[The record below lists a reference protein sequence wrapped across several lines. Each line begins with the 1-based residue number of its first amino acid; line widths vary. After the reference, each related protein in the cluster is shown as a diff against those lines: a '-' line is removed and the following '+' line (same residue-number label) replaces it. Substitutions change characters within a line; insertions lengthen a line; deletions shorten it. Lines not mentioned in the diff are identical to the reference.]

1 MCDKEL
7 LVGYLYDELARPQRL
22 TFETHLAACQ
32 ECRDE
37 LSGLRT
43 TRTRL
48 AEWAPPEPELAFQ
61 IVRGAVAPPAPSRF
75 RVSPAWGLA
84 AAAVLLLAVGSAIAN
99 VEVRY
104 GGDGLTCGPG
114 GPEPRTPAQGGTAPL
129 TAANSAAS
137 DALRSEL
144 VALQQ
149 RIHALETGAQDKPVL
164 HDALAKTND
173 PAVLRQVHQIVA
185 DSEARQEREL
195 ALRITQL
202 VRDFEATRRVDLARI
217 QQNFAQVQGLTDT
230 TILRQRAMQ
239 DQQNQLIRRRE
250 PEVDRGS
257 V

>member
-22 TFETHLAACQ
+22 AFETHLAACP

-37 LSGLRT
+37 LSDLRT

-61 IVRGAVAPPAPSRF
+61 IVRGAVAAPAPSRF

-84 AAAVLLLAVGSAIAN
+84 AAAVLLLAVASAIAN

-104 GGDGLTCGPG
+104 GTDGLTM
-114 GPEPRTPAQGGTAPL
+114 RTGWARTTNPAPGTA
-129 TAANSAAS
+129 AATTPVNAAAS
-137 DALRSEL
+137 EAVRSEVDALQR
-144 VALQQ
+144 

-164 HDALAKTND
+164 RDALAKTND
-173 PAVLRQVHQIVA
+173 PAVLRQVRQIVA

-202 VRDFEATRRVDLARI
+202 VRDFETTRRVDLARI

-239 DQQNQLIRRRE
+239 DQLRFVAQQK
-250 PEVDRGS
+250 
-257 V
+257 

>member
-7 LVGYLYDELARPQRL
+7 LVGYLYDELARPQRQ

-48 AEWAPPEPELAFQ
+48 GEWAPPEPELAFQ
-61 IVRGAVAPPAPSRF
+61 IVRGAVAPAPSRL

-104 GGDGLTCGPG
+104 GADGLTM
-114 GPEPRTPAQGGTAPL
+114 RTGWARAANPAQSGTAPL
-129 TAANSAAS
+129 TPANTAAS
-137 DALRSEL
+137 DALRSE
-144 VALQQ
+144 VAALQQ

-164 HDALAKTND
+164 RDAIAKTND
-173 PAVLRQVHQIVA
+173 PAVLRQVRQIVA

-195 ALRITQL
+195 PLRITQL
-202 VRDFEATRRVDLARI
+202 MRDFEATRRVDLARI

-239 DQQNQLIRRRE
+239 DQLIR
-250 PEVDRGS
+250 V
-257 V
+257 VQQK